1 MCYIV
6 AIKRD
11 RIQELPRGNRLFSY
25 LLPMTATQIT
35 PRPSVALSF
44 ELVCRPLISMAARGF
59 DKACLL
65 QMQDAA
71 FRYAAQSLQNN
82 KPGTAE
88 CGVSLWEIVDQRLG
102 GAGHAH
108 ADVSPGHIAAYMGA
122 KALRSQFTQ
131 RNAMFDVT
139 VLLAAAPHAAAGAGP
154 RNRWLAR
161 TLVDLQRDAD
171 RLSATTPMF
180 ALEISTLVG
189 QFMSSRDL
197 TLTMGTAIER
207 TAETFPDEQSD
218 TDEHHRPTYG

>member
-1 MCYIV
+1 M
-6 AIKRD
+6 
-11 RIQELPRGNRLFSY
+11 
-25 LLPMTATQIT
+25 
-35 PRPSVALSF
+35 
-44 ELVCRPLISMAARGF
+44 
-59 DKACLL
+59 

-88 CGVSLWEIVDQRLG
+88 YGISLWEIVDQRLG

-122 KALRSQFTQ
+122 KALLSQFVQ
-131 RNAMFDVT
+131 RDAMFDVT
-139 VLLAAAPHAAAGAGP
+139 VLLAAAPHSAAGAGP

-180 ALEISTLVG
+180 ASEISTLVG
-189 QFMSSRDL
+189 QFTSNRDL
-197 TLTMGTAIER
+197 TLAMRAVMER
-207 TAETFPDEQSD
+207 TEEAAADEQSGA
-218 TDEHHRPTYG
+218 DEHHRPTYC